1 MAVCNALSSRVR
13 SRGVLRP
20 GVSRNGPLQVIHRL
34 PMPNVGDELHHS
46 GWNTCSSC
54 FGDTT
59 KKRNRLI
66 LPSLI
71 SSRIYVVDVGTDPRA
86 PRLFKVPWRWC
97 HVLAHL
103 LSVCGRTVGQLPPVR
118 GHTSPLHPCAAGTR
132 LACTGEVTEPGN
144 SHRLSTRRMSSG
156 SVTWA
161 TPTPPTAWAAV
172 KS

>member
-1 MAVCNALSSRVR
+1 M
-13 SRGVLRP
+13 
-20 GVSRNGPLQVIHRL
+20 QVIHRL
-34 PMPNVGDELHHS
+34 PMPNLGDELHHS

-97 HVLAHL
+97 HVLARL
-103 LSVCGRTVGQLPPVR
+103 LSMCSRTVGQLPPVR
-118 GHTSPLHPCAAGTR
+118 GRTSPLHPCAAGTISPAQGR
-132 LACTGEVTEPGN
+132 
-144 SHRLSTRRMSSG
+144 
-156 SVTWA
+156 
-161 TPTPPTAWAAV
+161 
-172 KS
+172 